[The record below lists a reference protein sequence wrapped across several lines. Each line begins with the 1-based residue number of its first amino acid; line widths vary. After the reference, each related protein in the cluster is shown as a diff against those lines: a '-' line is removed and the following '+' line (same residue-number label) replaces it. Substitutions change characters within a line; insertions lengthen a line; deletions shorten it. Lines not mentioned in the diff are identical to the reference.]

1 MYEPAN
7 RYFAGV
13 AMSTIEEVRVAEK
26 KVQDILREL
35 KKTGLTSRDDLHQK
49 LTQATDA
56 YVKAVSELLI

>member
-1 MYEPAN
+1 
-7 RYFAGV
+7 
-13 AMSTIEEVRVAEK
+13 MSTIDEVRVAEK

-35 KKTGLTSRDDLHQK
+35 KKADLSARDELHQQ

>member
-1 MYEPAN
+1 
-7 RYFAGV
+7 
-13 AMSTIEEVRVAEK
+13 MSTIEEVRVAEK